1 MPDAPRREAARP
13 EVVGD
18 PRLELLDR
26 ITDRRASRNWLA
38 LRDAAKPDEKLGA
51 VLRFLGGADDLER
64 RFGCRVLAAAGGF
77 FVALVPP
84 QQLTPGGALLRHPA
98 LIGISLARALRPQSG
113 AAGTGATMTERAP
126 RALLGL
132 RPQDGAGKGVR
143 LAVIDTVLD
152 TRHPAFGRRIA
163 WLWDAGATPPD
174 PALPMGVRY
183 RRSALPPLSRQTA
196 YDAAEGGDAVLAR
209 SWKGHGTAVAGI
221 ATGAPGGV
229 APEADVVF
237 ASAGRADDA
246 RLGDSVDLL
255 TAAGLVLDAGDDPVI
270 ANLSSADCLGPHDGT
285 LLGERF
291 LDELLLRPGRALV
304 ISAGNNAWVRRDA
317 NHGLVLHDHAQV
329 DAVPGAVTRL
339 ELQVVR
345 ELPASDA
352 VEVWFSA
359 REPPRVRVVGTA
371 GQRHDGQDA
380 SLVVRLSAARD
391 RPSIARPMP
400 ANFTGPPTLIAAL
413 APGGPARG
421 GLTRWCFSLLLG
433 PGVRRGQQQA
443 AFPRGDWRIF
453 IEGAEGEV
461 HGWVDRNNRGQIGWC
476 DPVARRDWLAHT
488 VGAPA
493 TARRVLA
500 VAGTG
505 PDGKPLS
512 GDAGA
517 GQDVGSGRGP
527 CLGGARKP
535 DLAAPGSRIAVPLPG
550 EPEWTDGGAGT
561 SFAAPLVAGT
571 IALLFER
578 WGAEARHAT
587 CAEIRQA
594 ILPRGRRWS
603 ADLGAGLLDARAALD
618 PPRPR
623 VDVWIPRTASDRAG
637 SEPLPSELPWGGEG
651 IALQGDPLAGPVRLA
666 VTIRNRGSEPARDV
680 LLRVAVAPAG
690 LAAPLP
696 AARRLPA
703 GWTLLAQP
711 PAVERIA
718 AGGRRVLTVA
728 ADLRALLADGP
739 VTIAAVVSCEG
750 DKPPADAAPT
760 SCNNIALLP
769 VAPAGVPARF
779 IIEGDGATDG
789 LALIRAETGRF
800 RLRLPMRALPWRSAA
815 LFEHAALAGQVRPYV
830 GESWDDPAEAL
841 TDELAGDL
849 IRIRT
854 DIEGASSL
862 AIRDGVAVIE
872 SRAARLWLPRLRL
885 RPNARMHVI
894 VERIGRKPGLLHAVA
909 FSDGRRTG
917 GGSASI

>member
-1 MPDAPRREAARP
+1 MPEAPRREAARP

-38 LRDAAKPDEKLGA
+38 LRDAAKPGEKLGA
-51 VLRFLGGADDLER
+51 VLRFLGGTDDLEK
-64 RFGCRVLAAAGGF
+64 RFGCKVLAAAGGF

-84 QQLTPGGALLRHPA
+84 KQLAPGGALLRHPA
-98 LIGISLARALRPQSG
+98 LIGVSLARALRPQGETVAIAG
-113 AAGTGATMTERAP
+113 AMAERLP

-132 RPQDGAGKGVR
+132 RPQDDTGQGVR

-152 TRHPAFGRRIA
+152 TRHPAFGHRIA
-163 WLWDAGATPPD
+163 WLWDAGATPAD
-174 PALPMGVRY
+174 PRLPMGVRY
-183 RRSALPPLSRQTA
+183 SRSALPPLSRQ
-196 YDAAEGGDAVLAR
+196 AAFNAADGGDAVLAR
-209 SWKGHGTAVAGI
+209 GWRGHGTAVAGI

-229 APEADVVF
+229 APAADIVF

-246 RLGDSVDLL
+246 RLGDSIDLL
-255 TAAGLVLDAGDDPVI
+255 TGASLVLGASDDPVI

-304 ISAGNNAWVRRDA
+304 VSAGNNAWVRRDA

-329 DAVPGAVTRL
+329 TAVRGTVTKL

-352 VEVWFSA
+352 VEVWFSS
-359 REPPRVRVVGTA
+359 RDPPRVRVVGTA
-371 GQRHDGQDA
+371 GQRREGKDA
-380 SLVVRLSAARD
+380 PLVVRLSASRD

-400 ANFTGPPTLIAAL
+400 ATFTEPPTLIAAL
-413 APGGPARG
+413 APGGPARD

-433 PGVRRGQQQA
+433 PGVRQGQQQG
-443 AFPRGDWRIF
+443 AFPFGDWRIF
-453 IEGAEGEV
+453 VEGAEGEV

-476 DPVARRDWLAHT
+476 APTALRGWLAHT

-505 PDGKPLS
+505 PDGKPLN

-527 CLGGARKP
+527 GLGSARKP
-535 DLAAPGSRIAVPLPG
+535 DLAAPGSRVAVPLPG
-550 EPEWTDGGAGT
+550 EAEWTDGGAGT

-571 IALLFER
+571 IALLFQR
-578 WGAEARHAT
+578 WGADARHAT
-587 CAEIRQA
+587 WAEIRQA

-603 ADLGAGLLDARAALD
+603 ADLGAGPLDARAVLD

-623 VDVWIPRTASDRAG
+623 IDAWIPRTAGDTEGR
-637 SEPLPSELPWGGEG
+637 EPLPAELPWGGEG
-651 IALQGDPLAGPVRLA
+651 VVLQGDPLAGPVRFA

-680 LLRVAVAPAG
+680 QLRLAVAPAG

-696 AARRLPA
+696 AARRLPS
-703 GWTLLAQP
+703 GWTLLAKP
-711 PAVERIA
+711 PVVESIA
-718 AGGRRVLTVA
+718 AGGRRVLKVT
-728 ADLRALLADGP
+728 ADLRKLLADGP
-739 VTIAAVVSCEG
+739 VTVAAIVSCAG
-750 DKPPADAAPT
+750 DMPPADAAPT

-769 VAPAGVPARF
+769 VAPEGVPARF
-779 IIEGDGATDG
+779 VIEGDGATDG
-789 LALIRAETGRF
+789 LALVRAEAGRF

-815 LFEHAALAGQVRPYV
+815 LFEHAALAAQVRPYV
-830 GESWDDPAEAL
+830 GETWDDPAEAL
-841 TDELAGDL
+841 TESLTGDL

-854 DIEGASSL
+854 DIEGAASL
-862 AIRDGVAVIE
+862 SIRDGMAVID
-872 SRAARLWLPRLRL
+872 SRAERLWLPRLRL
-885 RPNARMHVI
+885 RPNARMRI
-894 VERIGRKPGLLHAVA
+894 AVERIGRKPGTLHVVA

-917 GGSASI
+917 GGSAAI